1 MRVKKS
7 YVFAVD
13 FEQEEDG
20 RWSVDIPA
28 VPVCAAWGFTREEA
42 LENLQDLTQGYFEML
57 VEYGDPLP
65 EGVDSCEVIFGRDV
79 VTESEV
85 VTVNI

>member
-1 MRVKKS
+1 MRVKKT

-13 FEQEEDG
+13 FEQDEDG

-57 VEYGDPLP
+57 VEHGDPYP
-65 EGVDSCEVIFGRDV
+65 EGIESCEVPYGNEV
-79 VTESEV
+79 MSGSEA
-85 VTVNI
+85 VTVSI